1 MKTQIEAVDGMYD
14 ELYSLYGKVF
24 GPMWLETKDKTWS
37 FDIEKYEG
45 GEKYE
50 GANPVQ
56 DIIRSSDGMIEIMV
70 EQTNS
75 ICRRTAWKYTVYAV
89 YNDDIGEMYE
99 YNYRN
104 TAAQKFMEIQLSMK
118 FSVANNK

>member
-1 MKTQIEAVDGMYD
+1 MKTHSEAVDEMYE
-14 ELYSLYGKVF
+14 ELFALYGNVF

-45 GEKYE
+45 
-50 GANPVQ
+50 ANSVQ
-56 DIIRSSDGMIEIMV
+56 DIIRSSDGMVEIMV

-75 ICRRTAWKYTVYAV
+75 ICRRTAWKYMVYAV

-104 TAAQKFMEIQLSMK
+104 AAANKFMEIQLSMK
-118 FSVANNK
+118 FAVANNK

>member
-1 MKTQIEAVDGMYD
+1 MKTHSEAVDEMYD
-14 ELYSLYGKVF
+14 ELFALYGKVL

-45 GEKYE
+45 GEK

-56 DIIRSSDGMIEIMV
+56 DIIRSSDGMVEIMV

-75 ICRRTAWKYTVYAV
+75 ICRRTAWKYMVYAV

-104 TAAQKFMEIQLSMK
+104 AAANKFMEIQLSMK
-118 FSVANNK
+118 FAVANYR

>member
-1 MKTQIEAVDGMYD
+1 MKTHSEAVDEMHD
-14 ELYSLYGKVF
+14 DLFSLYGKVF

-37 FDIEKYEG
+37 FDIEKMEG
-45 GEKYE
+45 
-50 GANPVQ
+50 Q
-56 DIIRSSDGMIEIMV
+56 DIIRSSDGMVEIMV

-75 ICRRTAWKYTVYAV
+75 ICRRTAWKYMVYAV

-104 TAAQKFMEIQLSMK
+104 AAANKFMEIQLSMK
-118 FSVANNK
+118 FAVANYQ